1 MPLPFKLAKEKS
13 VAQLAAELA
22 RLRKEEK
29 DLEEELKKEPH
40 HGRESVYVMVRSS
53 ISSLTGKHRRRHRTK
68 REEEGG
74 RRRRTTVK
82 KRLTQRR
89 VPRNLRRR
97 LE

>member
-1 MPLPFKLAKEKS
+1 MPVPFKLAKEKS

-40 HGRESVYVMVRSS
+40 NGRESVYVIVRSS
-53 ISSLTGKHRRRHRTK
+53 ISSLTGKHRRRHRPK

-74 RRRRTTVK
+74 SRGRSRTVKKQRRRR
-82 KRLTQRR
+82 RS
-89 VPRNLRRR
+89 
-97 LE
+97 